1 MGIAKCD
8 IPYYFAAVM
17 VTISLKVP
25 DPLLQ
30 DLEAEARRQGRSKS
44 ALIRDSL
51 QASLQRKRTKKPLS
65 CLDLMGGMVGSFHG
79 PRDLSTN
86 RRYLSEAI
94 AARAGRNRK
103 NAR

>member
-17 VTISLKVP
+17 ATISLKVP

-30 DLEAEARRQGRSKS
+30 DLEAEARRRGLSKS
-44 ALIRDSL
+44 ALIRDTL
-51 QASLQRKRTKKPLS
+51 RAALARKGMKKPLS
-65 CLDLMGGMVGSFHG
+65 CLDLMGDLVGSFRG

-86 RRYLSEAI
+86 RRYLSDAI

-103 NAR
+103 NGR

>member
-1 MGIAKCD
+1 
-8 IPYYFAAVM
+8 M

-25 DPLLQ
+25 DPLLH

-51 QASLQRKRTKKPLS
+51 QASLLRKRTKKPLS
-65 CLDLMGGMVGSFHG
+65 CLDLMGPLVGSFHG

-86 RRYLSEAI
+86 RRHLREAI
-94 AARAGRNRK
+94 VARAGRNRK